1 MHQHYQLNFTVAPAI
16 EGTVVDWLLQY
27 AGSDGFTSFPVFGH
41 SSVHE
46 GMSLFEEVVGRKK
59 QIRLQVQVTAT
70 QLPQLLERLR
80 SEFAGA
86 GLHYWVVP
94 VIEAGYI

>member
-1 MHQHYQLNFTVAPAI
+1 
-16 EGTVVDWLLQY
+16 
-27 AGSDGFTSFPVFGH
+27 
-41 SSVHE
+41 
-46 GMSLFEEVVGRKK
+46 VVGRKK
-59 QIRLQVQVTAT
+59 QLRFQVQVTAT